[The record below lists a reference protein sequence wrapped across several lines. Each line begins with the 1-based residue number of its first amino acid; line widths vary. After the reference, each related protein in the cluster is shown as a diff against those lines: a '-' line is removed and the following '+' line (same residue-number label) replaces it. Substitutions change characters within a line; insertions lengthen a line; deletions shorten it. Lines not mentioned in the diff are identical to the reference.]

1 MYCALMHSTGQS
13 VCYKV
18 KRFQVLPT
26 LNQASSRAQ
35 ILEKKSLRNIFSII
49 VHFKWPKWPIS
60 VRCSFCKRYGYNGS
74 GCEFFSISHSKSQ
87 NLFICYWV
95 QSFHALG
102 QKCYLLQDEFL
113 GTYMLGI
120 SCVFVWYT
128 HMVYMVSVPEQLRQ
142 IKPKPC
148 SNSLWLKQFTCGGF
162 SNIQSN
168 VLL

>member
-1 MYCALMHSTGQS
+1 MYCVLQVRNSYYEEKTRDFIIYKLKKLLSGVLMHFTGQS
-13 VCYKV
+13 VYYKV

-35 ILEKKSLRNIFSII
+35 ILEKKGLRSIFSII

-102 QKCYLLQDEFL
+102 QKCYLL
-113 GTYMLGI
+113 
-120 SCVFVWYT
+120 
-128 HMVYMVSVPEQLRQ
+128 
-142 IKPKPC
+142 
-148 SNSLWLKQFTCGGF
+148 
-162 SNIQSN
+162 
-168 VLL
+168 